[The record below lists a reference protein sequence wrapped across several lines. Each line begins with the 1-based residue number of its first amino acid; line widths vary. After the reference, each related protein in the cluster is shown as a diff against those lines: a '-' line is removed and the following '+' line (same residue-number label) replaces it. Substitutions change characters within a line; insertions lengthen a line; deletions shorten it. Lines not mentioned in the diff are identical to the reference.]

1 MRAPVLKQASNLV
14 ARAPFALD
22 SCSPPNCRPYHRP
35 RSGSTRQE
43 EALQNAL
50 SAVRHSSSSKAR
62 ERKRAEDRDFIVSVL
77 EASATRRDAKGYLQK
92 YAPQLGEDDCKK
104 RKTNKLE
111 GPADQT
117 YSSIRVVNQSP
128 KFIQGNDSKAEATV
142 PFDEHTNLA
151 IVKIR
156 LPQDIDDKVLS
167 AIAKTLTQLR
177 KLGLVSLIVLDGG
190 PTSNLKLVREQSWRV
205 QQAVDVFGEP
215 GCILLDQ
222 CVADAQ
228 SQTSQTE
235 GFMPSGVYVQHSH
248 LLLRAL
254 RDSSIVIVPPITMA
268 YDMKSINVVD
278 ADETIIALT
287 KYFCGLQFNTF
298 EHPIGSSDASHS
310 PGHRVASVEKVI
322 VLDPAGGTPLSD
334 AHDDSCHRY
343 VNLEQE
349 FEGIMYGLTHPS
361 GSEVRRGKV
370 PEETRQVHA
379 RNLDLSRKVLAM
391 LPSTSSAIISTPSA
405 AANKPIQEFTRVTTR
420 NRQNPLIHNLLT
432 DKPVFSSSL
441 PLERVRSG
449 KKANAATGETHVAT
463 LVKRGMPLTVYP
475 DPTISAWLPPRP
487 GGPRLRL
494 TDTCIDLP
502 RLVHLINDSFNR
514 DLDVQHYLERV
525 NENLAGVI
533 IAGEYEGGA
542 ILTWERPFGLDEET
556 AYKTGRLV
564 PYLDKFAVLKSRQ
577 GSGGVADV
585 VFNAMVR
592 GCFPEGVCWRSR
604 QDNPVNK
611 WYFERSL
618 GTWKLKDTNWT
629 MFWTTPHLPLSDP
642 KLLDYEDVCRNIE
655 PSWADSKPPD

>member
-1 MRAPVLKQASNLV
+1 M
-14 ARAPFALD
+14 
-22 SCSPPNCRPYHRP
+22 
-35 RSGSTRQE
+35 
-43 EALQNAL
+43 
-50 SAVRHSSSSKAR
+50 
-62 ERKRAEDRDFIVSVL
+62 SVL

-92 YAPQLGEDDCKK
+92 YAPQSGEDTSKK
-104 RKTNKLE
+104 RKVSEAQGT
-111 GPADQT
+111 PDQT
-117 YSSIRVVNQSP
+117 YSSIRVVNQAP
-128 KFIQGNDSKAEATV
+128 KFIQGTETKTETAV
-142 PFDEHTNLA
+142 PLDEPINLA
-151 IVKIR
+151 VVKMR
-156 LPQDIDDKVLS
+156 LPQDLDNEMLS

-190 PTSNLKLVREQSWRV
+190 PESSRKILREQSWRV
-205 QQAVDVFGEP
+205 QQAVDSFGEP

-222 CVADAQ
+222 CVAEVE
-228 SQTSQTE
+228 SQTPSRM
-235 GFMPSGVYVQHSH
+235 GFLPSGVYVQHPH

-254 RDSSIVIVPPITMA
+254 KDNAIVVIPPVTMA
-268 YDMKSINVVD
+268 HDMKSIDVVD
-278 ADETIIALT
+278 ADETIVALT
-287 KYFCGLQFNTF
+287 KYLCGLQF
-298 EHPIGSSDASHS
+298 DAADESTGVSHG
-310 PGHRVASVEKVI
+310 PGVRVASVEKFI
-322 VLDPAGGTPLSD
+322 ILDPAGGTPLSD
-334 AHDDSCHRY
+334 EHESCHRY
-343 VNLEQE
+343 INLEQE

-361 GSEVRRGKV
+361 GLEARRGKI
-370 PEETRQVHA
+370 PENMRKLHA
-379 RNLDLSRKVLAM
+379 RNLQLSKKVLAM

-449 KKANAATGETHVAT
+449 DPVSGETHVAT
-463 LVKRGMPLTVYP
+463 LLKRGMPLTVYP

-487 GGPRLRL
+487 GAPRLRL
-494 TDTCIDLP
+494 TDTCVDLP

-514 DLDVQHYLERV
+514 ELDVQHYLDRV
-525 NENLAGVI
+525 NENLAGII

-542 ILTWERPFGLDEET
+542 ILTWEKPFGLDEET

-642 KLLDYEDVCRNIE
+642 KLLDYEDVCRFIE

>member
-1 MRAPVLKQASNLV
+1 MRSPALKQASNLV
-14 ARAPFALD
+14 ARASFALD
-22 SCSPPNCRPYHRP
+22 SCSPPNCRLYHRP
-35 RSGSTRQE
+35 RLGGTRQE
-43 EALQNAL
+43 EALQSAL
-50 SAVRHSSSSKAR
+50 SAVRHSSSNQAR
-62 ERKRAEDRDFIVSVL
+62 ERQRAEDRDFIVSVL

-92 YAPQLGEDDCKK
+92 YAPQSGEDGSKK
-104 RKTNKLE
+104 RKVSKSQE
-111 GPADQT
+111 GPDQT
-117 YSSIRVVNQSP
+117 YSSVRVINQAP
-128 KFIQGNDSKAEATV
+128 KFIQGTEFKAETAI
-142 PFDEHTNLA
+142 PEGEPINLA

-156 LPQDIDDKVLS
+156 LPQDVDDEMLN

-190 PTSNLKLVREQSWRV
+190 QISSRKLLREQSWRV
-205 QQAVDVFGEP
+205 QQAIETFGEP
-215 GCILLDQ
+215 GSILLDQ
-222 CVADAQ
+222 CIAEAE
-228 SQTSQTE
+228 SQTAQTK
-235 GFMPSGVYVQHSH
+235 GFMPSGVYIQHPH

-254 RDSSIVIVPPITMA
+254 RDNAIVVVPPVTMA
-268 YDMKSINVVD
+268 HNMKSIDVVD

-287 KYFCGLQFNTF
+287 KFFCGLQFNAS
-298 EHPIGSSDASHS
+298 ESPVGAPDSSLS
-310 PGHRVASVEKVI
+310 PGAKVASVEKVI
-322 VLDPAGGTPLSD
+322 ILDPAGGTPLSD

-343 VNLEQE
+343 INLDQE
-349 FEGIMYGLTHPS
+349 FEGIMYGLTHPT
-361 GSEVRRGKV
+361 GSEARRGKYSESV
-370 PEETRQVHA
+370 RQLHA
-379 RNLDLSRKVLAM
+379 RNLDLSKKVLAM

-405 AANKPIQEFTRVTTR
+405 AANKPIRQFTSVTTR

-441 PLERVRSG
+441 PLDRVRSG
-449 KKANAATGETHVAT
+449 KKGDMTSGETHVAT

-475 DPTISAWLPPRP
+475 DPTISAWVPPRP

-494 TDTCIDLP
+494 TDTCIDMP
-502 RLVHLINDSFNR
+502 RLVNLINDSFNR
-514 DLDVQHYLERV
+514 ELDVEHYLERV
-525 NENLAGVI
+525 NENLAGII

-542 ILTWERPFGLDEET
+542 ILTWEKPFGLDEET
-556 AYKTGRLV
+556 AYKTARLV

-642 KLLDYEDVCRNIE
+642 KLLDYENVCRYIE
-655 PSWADSKPPD
+655 PSWADTKPPD